1 MRGEFVEVGGGRLYY
16 YATGTRG
23 AGEPVVLLHGFPTSS
38 HLWSQVAPLLP
49 AGHRVVVLDLL
60 GYGRSDP
67 VDKSDVGP
75 AGHAARVL
83 QLLDVLGIEHAAIA
97 GHDLGAAIAIEM
109 AVRAP
114 SRVTRLC
121 LVNPVTA
128 SPSWGVAVDTVGRWA
143 SLVGHASPSIMT
155 SVLRSRLR
163 RGYVSPER
171 GSHSIDQY
179 LRPFTSSVGQ
189 RSLIA
194 HLAAQ
199 REASPTDTSP
209 DLAQIT
215 VPTAIVC
222 GADDPLR
229 SSSLSERLH
238 QQISGAT
245 MEVIPGARHF
255 VPEEDPQVVARVITD
270 LLSR

>member
-1 MRGEFVEVGGGRLYY
+1 MRGEFVEVSGGRLYY

-38 HLWSQVAPLLP
+38 HLWSQVAPLIP

-67 VDKSDVGP
+67 ANESDMGVG
-75 AGHAARVL
+75 GHARRVL
-83 QLLDVLGIEHAAIA
+83 QLLDVLGIGQAAIT
-97 GHDLGAAIAIEM
+97 GHDLGAAIAFEM

-114 SRVTRLC
+114 TRVTRLC
-121 LVNPVTA
+121 LVNPLTA

-143 SLVGHASPSIMT
+143 SLVGYTSPSFMT

-179 LRPFTSSVGQ
+179 LRPFAGSVGQ

-199 REASPTDTSP
+199 RAALPAERDA
-209 DLAQIT
+209 DLARIA

-222 GADDPLR
+222 GADDPFR
-229 SSSLSERLH
+229 SSSVSERLH

-245 MEVIPGARHF
+245 MEVIPGARHY

>member
-23 AGEPVVLLHGFPTSS
+23 TGEPVVLLHGFPTSS

-67 VDKSDVGP
+67 ADENDLGIR
-75 AGHAARVL
+75 GHATRVL
-83 QLLDVLGIEHAAIA
+83 QLLDVLGIGQAAIV
-97 GHDLGAAIAIEM
+97 GHDMGAAIAIDM
-109 AVRAP
+109 ATQAP
-114 SRVTRLC
+114 SRVSRLC
-121 LVNPVTA
+121 LVNPMTA
-128 SPSWGVAVDTVGRWA
+128 ASSWGVAVDAAGRLA
-143 SLVGHASPSIMT
+143 SLVGQASPALMMSL
-155 SVLRSRLR
+155 LRSRLR

-179 LRPFTSSVGQ
+179 LRPFSTSVGQ

-194 HLAAQ
+194 HLTAQ
-199 REASPTDTSP
+199 REEHPTEGGP
-209 DLAQIT
+209 DLKEIT

-222 GADDPLR
+222 GADDPFR
-229 SSSLSERLH
+229 SSSMTERL
-238 QQISGAT
+238 QQRIPGAT
-245 MEVIPGARHF
+245 LEMIPGARHF
-255 VPEEDPQVVARVITD
+255 VPEEDPQVVARVMTA
-270 LLSR
+270 LLIR

>member
-38 HLWSQVAPLLP
+38 HLWSQVATLLP

-67 VDKSDVGP
+67 AGESDVGVF
-75 AGHAARVL
+75 GHAGRVL
-83 QLLDVLGIEHAAIA
+83 QLLDVLGIGEAAIA
-97 GHDLGAAIAIEM
+97 GHDLGAAIAIAM
-109 AVRAP
+109 ALREP
-114 SRVTRLC
+114 TRVTRLC
-121 LVNPVTA
+121 LVNPITA

-143 SLVGHASPSIMT
+143 SLVGQASPSIMT

-199 REASPTDTSP
+199 RKASPGEGDP
-209 DLAQIT
+209 DLSQIA
-215 VPTAIVC
+215 VPTAIIC
-222 GADDPLR
+222 GADDPFR
-229 SSSLSERLH
+229 SSSVSGRLH
-238 QQISGAT
+238 EEIPAAT

-255 VPEEDPQVVARVITD
+255 VPEEDPQVVARVMTA